1 MKLHEMVIY
10 ALRSLQNRSL
20 RSWLTILGIILGI
33 TSMVLLVGMVQG
45 LKDDVEVQLQ
55 AFGPRT
61 IIIIPTDVNKVAAY
75 GGVSM
80 APTSGKLYETDYERV
95 KRVGS
100 IDTITKVLMSR
111 MNAEYKDEAIS
122 VSVYG
127 IEADNYQ
134 STSETI
140 QIDVGRFLTSSE
152 RGAIVLG
159 ADIAQTG
166 FKKAVELGSVVTL
179 AGKQFRVAGIL
190 KKSGSSVGG
199 VDSTIFM
206 PIEDARQLLG
216 DSLAPNEL
224 SAIRI
229 VVKEGADPE
238 EAAAEIEDIMLS
250 SHRVNED
257 NKDFSL
263 VTAAYI
269 DSQVS
274 QTTSLLSLFLGA
286 IAGISLAVGGIGIAN
301 TMFMSILERRREIGL
316 LKAVGMTEN
325 GILGLFVLE
334 SSLIGIGGGVIGI
347 VLGAVLLRIV
357 ALLSFPSA
365 LPAYVVAIALVFSA
379 AVGVISGFIPA
390 RQAAKLDPVEA
401 LRYE

>member
-45 LKDDVEVQLQ
+45 LKDDVEIQLQ

-61 IIIIPTDVNKVAAY
+61 IVIIPIDVNKVAAY

>member
-45 LKDDVEVQLQ
+45 LKDDVEIQLQ

-179 AGKQFRVAGIL
+179 AGRQFRVAGIL

-325 GILGLFVLE
+325 GILSLFVLE

-347 VLGAVLLRIV
+347 ILGAVLLRIV

>member
-1 MKLHEMVIY
+1 MKLHEMVVY

-20 RSWLTILGIILGI
+20 RSWLTILGIIIGI
-33 TSMVLLVGMVQG
+33 TSMVMLVGMVQG
-45 LKDDVEVQLQ
+45 LKDDVENQLKL
-55 AFGPRT
+55 FGPNT
-61 IIIIPTDVNKVAAY
+61 IIIIPTDVNKVATS
-75 GGVSM
+75 GGLSM
-80 APTSGKLYETDYERV
+80 APSSGKLYETDYERV
-95 KRVGS
+95 KRVAS
-100 IDTITKVLMSR
+100 IDTISKVIMGR
-111 MNAEYKDEAIS
+111 MNAQYKDSSIS
-122 VSVYG
+122 TSVYG
-127 IEADNYQ
+127 VEADNYQ
-134 STSETI
+134 SSSQTI
-140 QIDVGRFLTSSE
+140 QVDTGRFLTSAE
-152 RGAIVLG
+152 RGSIVLG
-159 ADIAQTG
+159 ADVAQTG
-166 FKKAVELGSVVTL
+166 FKKAVELGSVVTI
-179 AGKQFRVAGIL
+179 AGKPFRVAGIL

-199 VDSTIFM
+199 TDSTIFM
-206 PIEDARQLLG
+206 PIDDARALLG

-229 VVKEGADPE
+229 VVKEGADAD

-269 DSQVS
+269 NSQVN

-334 SSLIGIGGGVIGI
+334 SSLIGIGGGIIGI
-347 VLGAVLLRIV
+347 IIGAILLYI
-357 ALLSFPSA
+357 ASLLSFPAA
-365 LPAYVVAIALVFSA
+365 LPAYVVMIALVFSA
-379 AVGVISGFIPA
+379 AVGILSGFIPA
-390 RQAAKLDPVEA
+390 RQAAKLNPVEA

>member
-1 MKLHEMVIY
+1 
-10 ALRSLQNRSL
+10 
-20 RSWLTILGIILGI
+20 
-33 TSMVLLVGMVQG
+33 
-45 LKDDVEVQLQ
+45 
-55 AFGPRT
+55 
-61 IIIIPTDVNKVAAY
+61 
-75 GGVSM
+75 
-80 APTSGKLYETDYERV
+80 
-95 KRVGS
+95 
-100 IDTITKVLMSR
+100 MSR